1 MFIRHWLD
9 CDLVVTH
16 GRLREWVIFTRR
28 EGDRPDKNTGAVMF
42 NLDHYA
48 RAVLLGG
55 ARTVPTVHEDQ
66 SESMYVIEGTGTL
79 RAGSEEYAL
88 RDGVSFH
95 LPAGMEHV
103 LSSTGESELELL
115 ICLGPAQP
123 EEQFALHSWRE
134 DVATGQGHWYHIYR
148 GPGAGRIHTG
158 DIPPRKFPHP
168 HSHPSGMD
176 EIWYVVKGQ
185 GTHWVG
191 RELHP
196 QGPGWALWLEPEE
209 LHSLLNST
217 DEWVQ
222 YLYCAAHPV
231 QAPEEEAP
239 EERTVSEE
247 VECLAEQFEALVAA
261 YDATGVGIA
270 GVGQAVPKIRA
281 SIEKI
286 QAR

>member
-28 EGDRPDKNTGAVMF
+28 EGDRPDKDTGAVMF
-42 NLDHYA
+42 NLDRYA
-48 RAVLLGG
+48 RAVLLDG
-55 ARTVPTVHEDQ
+55 AKTVSTVHEDR

-103 LSSTGESELELL
+103 LANTGENELELL
-115 ICLGPAQP
+115 TCLGPAQP
-123 EEQFALHSWRE
+123 GEQFQLHSWRE
-134 DVATGQGHWYHIYR
+134 DAETGQGHWYHIYR
-148 GPGAGRIHTG
+148 GPSAGRIHTG

-168 HSHPSGMD
+168 HNHPPGMD
-176 EIWYVVKGQ
+176 EIWYVVRGQ
-185 GTHWVG
+185 GHHWVG

-196 QGPGWALWLEPEE
+196 QGPGWALWLEPED
-209 LHSLLNST
+209 LHSLVNPT

-222 YLYCAAHPV
+222 YLYCAARSAEIPAGE
-231 QAPEEEAP
+231 APAERGAAEEA
-239 EERTVSEE
+239 TY
-247 VECLAEQFEALVAA
+247 LAEQFEALVAA
-261 YDATGVGIA
+261 YEATGVVIA
-270 GVGQAVPKIRA
+270 GVSGTIPKIRA

-286 QAR
+286 RI